1 MKNYNNKKMMSLII
15 ALVALSSSL
24 SEAKVR
30 VIKARRDFEQNLSK
44 KTMMFALFYE
54 GQKDRGKGRSKNR
67 GLTRMYDDFSA
78 YQPYDDADIIF
89 VKVNTARKDLADLA
103 SLYGVTD
110 IPAFI
115 FFNNGKR
122 VVDDKGKPIEL
133 HGFVSRADLQA
144 SIENC
149 CGVTIDK
156 RVAQKKERNKRILAS
171 ENESW
176 KPYFYPRDVFV
187 RDYSP
192 MEAHEN
198 LE

>member
-1 MKNYNNKKMMSLII
+1 MKNYSNKIMRLMI
-15 ALVALSSSL
+15 ALIALSGSL

-30 VIKARRDFEQNLSK
+30 VIKSRRDFEQNLSK
-44 KTMMFALFYE
+44 KTMMIALFYE
-54 GQKDRGKGRSKNR
+54 GQKERGKGRNDNK
-67 GLTRMYDDFSA
+67 GLTRMYDDFSS

-115 FFNNGKR
+115 FFNHGKR
-122 VVDDKGKPIEL
+122 IVNNKGEPLEL

-149 CGVTIDK
+149 CGVTINK
-156 RVAQKKERNKRILAS
+156 LVAQKKERNKQILAS

-192 MEAHEN
+192 AETHEN

>member
-1 MKNYNNKKMMSLII
+1 MKNYNKSIVAFLLIFTT
-15 ALVALSSSL
+15 LSNNL
-24 SEAKVR
+24 ADAKVR
-30 VIKARRDFEQNLSK
+30 VIKSRRDFEQNVSK
-44 KTMMFALFYE
+44 KTMMIALFYE
-54 GQKDRGKGRSKNR
+54 GQKERGKGRSDNK
-67 GLTRMYDDFSA
+67 GLTRMYDDFSS

-122 VVDDKGKPIEL
+122 MVDDKGKPLEL
-133 HGFVSRADLQA
+133 HGFVSSADLQA
-144 SIENC
+144 SVESC
-149 CGVTIDK
+149 CGVTINK
-156 RVAQKKERNKRILAS
+156 RVAQKKERNKQVLTS

-192 MEAHEN
+192 AETHEN